1 MTPRLDLT
9 GMNINGLTFV
19 KRTNEKAGST
29 YKWVVECYC
38 GVKFITNPTS
48 VKLNKTLSCGC
59 SRKKHGDSTTRLYGI
74 WNGMRHRC
82 LDKKHIS
89 YHRYGGRGIKV
100 CEEWD
105 KSYENFKE
113 WAINNGYQEELSID
127 RIDNDKDYSPSNCK
141 WSSIKEQCNNREN
154 NNRLTFNGVS
164 KTVAEWSVETGL
176 PYHTIHKRILHGWEV
191 KDILT
196 KEKRQAPQVIFVGHH
211 MSSTYMSEL
220 FDVLED
226 KDVSINIISKSG
238 TTTEPAIAFRIFK
251 KLLEEKYGKE
261 EAKQRIYATTDKARG
276 ALKTDRKS
284 TRLNSSH

>member
-1 MTPRLDLT
+1 MPPRLDLT
-9 GMNINGLTFV
+9 GMNINGLTFI

-176 PYHTIHKRILHGWEV
+176 PYNTIHKRILHGWEV
-191 KDILT
+191 EDILT
-196 KEKRQAPQVIFVGHH
+196 KEKR
-211 MSSTYMSEL
+211 
-220 FDVLED
+220 
-226 KDVSINIISKSG
+226 
-238 TTTEPAIAFRIFK
+238 R
-251 KLLEEKYGKE
+251 
-261 EAKQRIYATTDKARG
+261 
-276 ALKTDRKS
+276 
-284 TRLNSSH
+284 

>member
-196 KEKRQAPQVIFVGHH
+196 KEKR
-211 MSSTYMSEL
+211 
-220 FDVLED
+220 
-226 KDVSINIISKSG
+226 
-238 TTTEPAIAFRIFK
+238 R
-251 KLLEEKYGKE
+251 
-261 EAKQRIYATTDKARG
+261 
-276 ALKTDRKS
+276 
-284 TRLNSSH
+284 

>member
-48 VKLNKTLSCGC
+48 IKLNKTLSCGC

-105 KSYENFKE
+105 ESYENFKE
-113 WAINNGYQEELSID
+113 WAINNGYQEEFSID
-127 RIDNDKDYSPSNCK
+127 RIDNNKNYSPSNCK

-154 NNRLTFNGVS
+154 NNKLTFNGVN

-176 PYHTIHKRILHGWEV
+176 PYHTIHKRILYGWEV

-196 KEKRQAPQVIFVGHH
+196 KEKR
-211 MSSTYMSEL
+211 
-220 FDVLED
+220 
-226 KDVSINIISKSG
+226 
-238 TTTEPAIAFRIFK
+238 R
-251 KLLEEKYGKE
+251 
-261 EAKQRIYATTDKARG
+261 
-276 ALKTDRKS
+276 
-284 TRLNSSH
+284 